1 MPFQELTQSVKKLQS
16 QQLPAGQNGIA
27 SDQQLNDPNNIL
39 REIIGSLFKGNSD
52 VTKVVNNNLSSIL
65 GNLTN
70 TGLGLSSDITPPPTI
85 PNITNIIQ
93 SVGNVDS
100 TNGSSVDAK
109 VQSVADVLHQDPISK
124 EVQSKPST
132 GSYTATN
139 PGANGYDPNNN
150 YDTYKSDGFTTEY
163 GVGTVRARNGLTHLN
178 RIAAIGS
185 DSVVDLFGKGSG
197 IGGYR
202 TRSQDSIANGDHPKG
217 LGFDWG
223 APTIDQGEAVYQY
236 QIANADRFGIK
247 YVIFNGRIWNS
258 GSGEKTYVP
267 PPGEGNHSDHVHT
280 SYYG

>member
-1 MPFQELTQSVKKLQS
+1 MAFQELTTSVKKLQT
-16 QQLPAGQNGIA
+16 QQLPKGQDGLA
-27 SDQQLNDPNNIL
+27 SDQQLTDPNSIL
-39 REIIGSLFKGNSD
+39 REIIGSLFKGDSNA
-52 VTKVVNNNLSSIL
+52 TKIVNNNLSSIL

-70 TGLGLSSDITPPPTI
+70 TGLGLGNDITPPPTV

-100 TNGSSVDAK
+100 TNGGSVDAK
-109 VQSVADVLHQDPISK
+109 VQTPKDVALQTSTSASVVSK
-124 EVQSKPST
+124 
-132 GSYTATN
+132 
-139 PGANGYDPNNN
+139 PGANGYDPNNTN
-150 YDTYKSDGFTTEY
+150 DTYKSDGFTTEY

-178 RIAAIGS
+178 KIAAIGS
-185 DSVVDLFGKGSG
+185 DAVVDMFGKGSG

-223 APTIDQGEAVYQY
+223 APSISDGEAVYQY
-236 QIANADRFGIK
+236 QIANASRFGIK
-247 YVIFNGRIWNS
+247 YVIFNGRIWNA
-258 GSGEKTYVP
+258 GSGEKAYVP